1 MRAEI
6 DFKHPLSPTP
16 KRLTPRPQRRTAA
29 VVAQYIQDLVQAQ
42 TRAAAQPCGEV
53 A

>member
-1 MRAEI
+1 MRAQI
-6 DFKHPLSPTP
+6 TFPSAPRTGAQRP
-16 KRLTPRPQRRTAA
+16 TPRPQRRTAA

-42 TRAAAQPCGEV
+42 TSAARRPCSEV